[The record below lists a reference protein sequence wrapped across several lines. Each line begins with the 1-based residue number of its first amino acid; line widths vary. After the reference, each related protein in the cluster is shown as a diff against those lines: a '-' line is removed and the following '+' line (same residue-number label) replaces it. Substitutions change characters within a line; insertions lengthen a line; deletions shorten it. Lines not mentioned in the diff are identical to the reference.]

1 MEIYRNEN
9 GKSVIDL
16 LPQNNVGFDIR
27 YAASSVLHYSRAVDA
42 CCTIID
48 NEGDVIF
55 NTDGTGAP
63 CRFCTK
69 IQELFGNRINCTHAH
84 LYGAYQAERHK
95 GRYTFYCPIGL
106 VHWASP
112 IIVNEMLRGSVIG
125 GPVLMEEVDDFI
137 NDLIQKDESFKSHI
151 NELREELKSVKIVD
165 QDKLDSYAE
174 LLEMVTTAVS
184 RKEAREPTGYS
195 SEAENSTPRV
205 SDYIFY
211 LKTMGGEEVEKS
223 NPYPLDK
230 ERELLSYIAN
240 GDKKAA
246 RKTLNEI
253 LGFVFFSSGNNF
265 DVVKARILEL
275 IVLLSRA
282 AMEGGADVEEIFGMN
297 YHYINQ
303 IHNFTTIEQLTAWVA
318 RIMNRFSDLVFNLA
332 DVKHVDVIFK
342 ALDYIKKNYMNKISL
357 QDVAEAAS
365 ISPSYF
371 SKVFKDEMHCNF
383 NTYLNHFRVEVAKKL
398 LLDISIPLV
407 NVAFMTGFEDQS
419 YFTKVFKKITGM
431 SPGKYR
437 ESLGRLKDAKTG

>member
-1 MEIYRNEN
+1 MEIYRKEN
-9 GKSVIDL
+9 GKRVIDL
-16 LPQNNVGFDIR
+16 LPSQDVGFNIR
-27 YAASSVLHYSRAVDA
+27 YAASKVLQYSRAVDA
-42 CCTIID
+42 YCTIID
-48 NEGDVIF
+48 SEGGALF
-55 NTDGTGAP
+55 NTEGTRSP
-63 CRFCTK
+63 CSFCKK

-84 LYGAYQAERHK
+84 LYGGYQAERHK
-95 GRYTFYCPIGL
+95 GRYTFYCPVGL

-112 IIVNEMLRGSVIG
+112 IIINDMLCGTVIG
-125 GPVLMEEVDDFI
+125 GPVLMEDVDDFI
-137 NDLIQKDESFKSHI
+137 ADLLQKNESLKPYIH
-151 NELREELKSVKIVD
+151 ELREQLKSIKRID
-165 QDKLDSYAE
+165 QDKLDSYAD
-174 LLEMVTTAVS
+174 LLELVTAAVS
-184 RKEAREPTGYS
+184 RQDSPYFEERPAEEAS
-195 SEAENSTPRV
+195 ASPRV
-205 SDYIFY
+205 SDYIYY

-223 NPYPLDK
+223 GPYPLDK

-265 DVVKARILEL
+265 DIVKARILEL

-383 NTYLNHFRVEVAKKL
+383 NIYLNHFRVEVAKKL
-398 LLDISIPLV
+398 LLDINIPLV

-419 YFTKVFKKITGM
+419 YFTKVFKKITKM

-437 ESLGRLKDAKTG
+437 ESLGRIKDAKTG